1 MQKAVYPGSFD
12 PVTYGHLDI
21 IERASFLF
29 DEVIVGVIA
38 NPRKIPAFTMEER
51 KEMLEKV
58 TKKFKNVKIELFSGL
73 LVDFVKSQGARVII
87 RGLRAISDFEY
98 EMQLAFTNRS
108 LAHDVETMFLL
119 TNMNYAYINSG
130 LVKEIASL
138 GGRLED
144 LVPEEIIPYLKKRFP
159 KE

>member
-1 MQKAVYPGSFD
+1 MERAVYPGSFD

-21 IERASFLF
+21 IQRASSLF
-29 DEVIVGVIA
+29 DEVVVGVIA

-51 KEMLEKV
+51 KEMLEEV
-58 TKKFKNVKIELFSGL
+58 TKDLKNVRIEIFSGL
-73 LVDFVKSQGARVII
+73 LVDFVKSQHARVII

-138 GGRLED
+138 GGKLEE
-144 LVPEEIIPYLKKRFP
+144 LVPDIVIKYLQKRFS

>member
-1 MQKAVYPGSFD
+1 MEKAVYPGSFD

-21 IERASFLF
+21 IRRAATLF

-51 KEMLEKV
+51 KEMLEEV
-58 TKKFKNVKIELFSGL
+58 TRGLKNVRIELFSGL
-73 LVDFVKSQGARVII
+73 LVDFVRAQGAKVII

-98 EMQLAFTNRS
+98 EMQLAFTNKS
-108 LAHDVETMFLL
+108 LAPDIETMFLL

-138 GGRLED
+138 GGKLED
-144 LVPEEIIPYLKKRFP
+144 LVPEIVETYLRRRFS

>member
-1 MQKAVYPGSFD
+1 MKKAVYPGSFD
-12 PVTYGHLDI
+12 PVTYGHLNI
-21 IERASFLF
+21 IGRASSLF

-51 KEMLEKV
+51 KEMLEEV
-58 TKKFKNVKIELFSGL
+58 TRDLKNVRIEIFSGL
-73 LVDFVKSQGARVII
+73 LVDFVRQQGARIII

-98 EMQLAFTNRS
+98 EVQLAFTNKS
-108 LAHDVETMFLL
+108 LAHDIETMFLL

-130 LVKEIASL
+130 LIKEIASL
-138 GGRLED
+138 GGKLDD
-144 LVPEEIIPYLKKRFP
+144 LVPDIVKKYLKKRFP

>member
-1 MQKAVYPGSFD
+1 MEKAVYPGSFD

-21 IERASFLF
+21 IQRASSLF
-29 DEVIVGVIA
+29 DEVVVGVIA

-51 KEMLEKV
+51 KEMLEEV
-58 TKKFKNVKIELFSGL
+58 TKDLKNVRIEIFSGL
-73 LVDFVKSQGARVII
+73 LVDFVKAQHARVII

-138 GGRLED
+138 GGKLEE
-144 LVPEEIIPYLKKRFP
+144 LVPNIVIKYLLKRFS

>member
-1 MQKAVYPGSFD
+1 MKKAVYPGSFD
-12 PVTYGHLDI
+12 PVTYGHLNI
-21 IERASFLF
+21 IERASSLF

-51 KEMLEKV
+51 KEMLEEV
-58 TKKFKNVKIELFSGL
+58 TKDLKNVRIEIFSGL
-73 LVDFVKSQGARVII
+73 LVDFVRQQGARIII

-98 EMQLAFTNRS
+98 EVQLAFTNKS
-108 LAHDVETMFLL
+108 LAHDIETMFLL

-130 LVKEIASL
+130 LIKEIASL
-138 GGRLED
+138 GGKLDD
-144 LVPEEIIPYLKKRFP
+144 LVPDVVKKYLKKRFP

>member
-1 MQKAVYPGSFD
+1 MEKAVYPGSFD

-21 IERASFLF
+21 IKRASSLF

-51 KEMLEKV
+51 MEMLLEV
-58 TKKFKNVKIELFSGL
+58 TKKFDNVRVEIFSGL
-73 LVDFVKSQGARVII
+73 LVDFVKSQGAKIII

-108 LAHDVETMFLL
+108 LAHDIETMFLL

-138 GGRLED
+138 GGKLED
-144 LVPEEIIPYLKKRFP
+144 LVPEVVEKFLKKRFSG
-159 KE
+159 E

>member
-1 MQKAVYPGSFD
+1 MEKAVYPGSFD

-21 IERASFLF
+21 IRRAATLF

-51 KEMLEKV
+51 KEMLEEV
-58 TKKFKNVKIELFSGL
+58 TRGLKNVRIELFSGL
-73 LVDFVKSQGARVII
+73 LVDFVRAQGAKVII

-98 EMQLAFTNRS
+98 EMQLAFTNKS
-108 LAHDVETMFLL
+108 LAHDIETMFLL

-138 GGRLED
+138 GGKLED
-144 LVPEEIIPYLKKRFP
+144 LVPEIVETYLRRRFS

>member
-1 MQKAVYPGSFD
+1 MKKAVYPGSFD
-12 PVTYGHLDI
+12 PVTYGHLNI
-21 IERASFLF
+21 IERASSLF

-51 KEMLEKV
+51 KEMLEEV
-58 TKKFKNVKIELFSGL
+58 TRDLKNVRIEIFSGL
-73 LVDFVKSQGARVII
+73 LVDFVRQQGARIII

-98 EMQLAFTNRS
+98 EVQLAFTNKS
-108 LAHDVETMFLL
+108 LAHDIETMFLL

-130 LVKEIASL
+130 LIKEIASL
-138 GGRLED
+138 GGKLDD
-144 LVPEEIIPYLKKRFP
+144 LVPDIVKKYLKKRFP

>member
-1 MQKAVYPGSFD
+1 MEKAVYPGSFD

-21 IERASFLF
+21 IQRAANLF

-51 KEMLEKV
+51 KEMLEEV
-58 TKKFKNVKIELFSGL
+58 TKNLKNVRIELFSGL
-73 LVDFVKSQGARVII
+73 LVDFVKAQGAKVII

-108 LAHDVETMFLL
+108 LAHDIETMFLL

-138 GGRLED
+138 GGKLED
-144 LVPEEIIPYLKKRFP
+144 LVPETVEKHLRKRFS

>member
-1 MQKAVYPGSFD
+1 MERAVYPGSFD

-21 IERASFLF
+21 IERASSLF
-29 DEVIVGVIA
+29 DEVVVGVIA

-51 KEMLEKV
+51 KEMLIEV
-58 TKKFKNVKIELFSGL
+58 TKGLKNVRIEIFSGL
-73 LVDFVKSQGARVII
+73 LVDFVKAQHARVII

-138 GGRLED
+138 GGKLEE
-144 LVPEEIIPYLKKRFP
+144 LVPSIVIKYLQKRFA

>member
-58 TKKFKNVKIELFSGL
+58 IVKFKNVRVELFSGL
-73 LVDFVKSQGARVII
+73 LVDFVKSQGAHIII

-138 GGRLED
+138 GGKLED
-144 LVPEEIIPYLKKRFP
+144 LVPEEIISYLKKRFP